1 MEERE
6 QTKEGRSFFRVATRS
21 LFHNDIRDAMQ
32 FTVSSDQLH
41 DALKTAKRGSARSA
55 TMPILEDVLIREK
68 EDRVTLRGTDL
79 EAHVKTSLPVQMEP
93 TMGLDE
99 SVAEAT
105 EATLPVDRLT
115 STLKELPD
123 MPVEVTI
130 DTEGKVTLETDQGSY
145 EMQGHQAEDFP
156 DLPEMDPEEEMDAAP
171 LEGALEKVAFCMSE
185 DALRPAMEG
194 VFLDAEG
201 NAVVATDGHRL
212 SRVQMEVPLNESVI
226 ISRAGVSLMQRV
238 IGEGTT
244 LAIGED
250 RAWVVLR
257 GERTSVYSRLI
268 DETYPNYES
277 VIPDNNDKTLRVNR
291 EEMVGA
297 TKRTGIY
304 SSSMTNQIR
313 LTLHPDRLTLDAE
326 DVERSSEAE
335 EKVFCEFNGE
345 EEMEIG
351 FNAEYLE
358 TVLSKTVAE
367 EVKMKLSSPNRAGLV
382 RPVGDE
388 DHLMLLMPVMINGH
402 G

>member
-1 MEERE
+1 
-6 QTKEGRSFFRVATRS
+6 
-21 LFHNDIRDAMQ
+21 
-32 FTVSSDQLH
+32 
-41 DALKTAKRGSARSA
+41 
-55 TMPILEDVLIREK
+55 
-68 EDRVTLRGTDL
+68 
-79 EAHVKTSLPVQMEP
+79 
-93 TMGLDE
+93 
-99 SVAEAT
+99 
-105 EATLPVDRLT
+105 
-115 STLKELPD
+115 
-123 MPVEVTI
+123 
-130 DTEGKVTLETDQGSY
+130 
-145 EMQGHQAEDFP
+145 
-156 DLPEMDPEEEMDAAP
+156 
-171 LEGALEKVAFCMSE
+171 
-185 DALRPAMEG
+185 
-194 VFLDAEG
+194 
-201 NAVVATDGHRL
+201 
-212 SRVQMEVPLNESVI
+212 MEVPLNESVI

-277 VIPDNNDKTLRVNR
+277 VIPDNNDKTLRVTR

-335 EKVFCEFNGE
+335 EKVFCEFDGE